1 MASID
6 NSTLRPLT
14 LGQILDRTMRLYR
27 QQFLTF
33 VGIIAVML
41 VPVTAVQI
49 ILTLVNVPSLFEAM
63 EQIQDPSIAGDPM
76 AMFASQMAASGIGTN
91 LLFVA
96 LSFIL
101 VQGIATAALVHAIGN
116 SYLGRPVD
124 ILSSYGQLSGSWL
137 RLLGALILW
146 AILYFGILIFTL
158 VPCVGWLMGPGV
170 IVFFVYVIQPLIP
183 ATVVIEG
190 QGGLD
195 AIRRVWDLARRRFW
209 WTLGF
214 MIVLGIF
221 AYILLIGPAALANWL
236 LTLGLDTILPDADPV
251 TLYGVQT
258 GISQLVTM
266 LMQLLYL
273 PIQLTAV
280 TLMYFDLR
288 VRTEGFDLA
297 MMATSDRVET
307 ETEGETSPVM
317 PPAPAPASDGLI
329 TGTEAAY
336 FFGISIGAGAF
347 CVALYAIFFLI
358 VLAIMAPTLGA
369 MP

>member
-1 MASID
+1 MVSID

-33 VGIIAVML
+33 VGIVAVML

-49 ILTLVNVPSLFEAM
+49 LLTLINSPNVFAAMERMRDPAIIDDPMSLFVT
-63 EQIQDPSIAGDPM
+63 
-76 AMFASQMAASGIGTN
+76 QMAASGVDTN
-91 LLFVA
+91 LLYTV
-96 LSFIL
+96 LTFIL
-101 VQGIATAALVHAIGN
+101 VSGISTAALVHAISN
-116 SYLGRPVD
+116 SYLGKPVD
-124 ILSSYGQLSGSWL
+124 IFGSYKQLSGSWL

-146 AILYFGILIFTL
+146 VILYLVVVIFTL
-158 VPCVGWLMGPGV
+158 VPCVGWLIGPGV
-170 IVFFVYVIQPLIP
+170 IVFFLYVIQPLIP
-183 ATVVIEG
+183 VTVVIEEL
-190 QGGLD
+190 GGFG
-195 AIRRVWDLARRRFW
+195 AIRRAWDLTRRRFW
-209 WTLGF
+209 WALGF

-221 AYILLIGPAALANWL
+221 AYILLIGPSALVNWL
-236 LTLGLDTILPDADPV
+236 LLSGLGTVLPGADPA

-297 MMATSDRVET
+297 MMAATDKPEI
-307 ETEGETSPVM
+307 EGETSAVNIPQ
-317 PPAPAPASDGLI
+317 APAPASDGLI
-329 TGTEAAY
+329 TSREAGY
-336 FFGISIGAGAF
+336 FIGISIGAVAL
-347 CVALYAIFFLI
+347 CVALYGIVFLI
-358 VLAIMAPTLGA
+358 AMAIMAPTLGST
-369 MP
+369 P

>member
-1 MASID
+1 MASTES
-6 NSTLRPLT
+6 STLRPLT
-14 LGQILDRTMRLYR
+14 LGQILDRAMRLYR
-27 QQFLTF
+27 QRFLTF

-41 VPVTAVQI
+41 VPLTVVRI
-49 ILTLVNVPSLFEAM
+49 ILTLVNIPNLFEAM
-63 EQIQDPSIAGDPM
+63 ERMRDPSIAADPM
-76 AMFASQMAASGIGTN
+76 AMFASQMAASGATTN
-91 LLFVA
+91 FLFVG

-116 SYLGRPVD
+116 SYLGKPVD

-137 RLLGALILW
+137 RLLGALTLW
-146 AILYFGILIFTL
+146 AILYIGVIIFTL

-170 IVFFVYVIQPLIP
+170 IVFFLYVIQPLIP
-183 ATVVIEG
+183 AIVVIEE
-190 QGGLD
+190 QGGLG

-209 WTLGF
+209 WVLGF

-221 AYILLIGPAALANWL
+221 ASILLFGPQALATWL
-236 LTLGLDTILPDADPV
+236 LVLGLDTVLPNADPA

-258 GISQLVTM
+258 GISQLVGM
-266 LMQLLYL
+266 FIQLLYL
-273 PIQLTAV
+273 PIQLAAV

-297 MMATSDRVET
+297 MMAAAGKT
-307 ETEGETSPVM
+307 EIEGEPSLAGM

-336 FFGISIGAGAF
+336 FIGITIGI
-347 CVALYAIFFLI
+347 VALYILI
-358 VLAIMAPTLGA
+358 VAVVALIGMTIMAF
-369 MP
+369 